1 MRKIILQEWLSLDGF
16 AADENGATDFFASPE
31 LSEYS
36 DKEIYNQMNAID
48 TILLGAN
55 TYRMFVD
62 FWPGADIKK
71 EIMTE
76 KINTTPKIVF
86 SKSLNSAPWG
96 KWPEAR
102 LVKSDAVEE
111 VRRLKSGTGK
121 DMVLW
126 GSLSLAGSLINAG
139 LIDVLEF
146 RIVPIALGKGKPFF
160 RDFGRQVNFKTQEA
174 KTYPSGL
181 VLLRY
186 HS

>member
-16 AADENGATDFFASPE
+16 AADEKGSTDFFASPE
-31 LSEYS
+31 LSKYS
-36 DKEIYNQMNAID
+36 DKEIWNQMDSID

-55 TYRMFVD
+55 TYRMFVE
-62 FWPGADIKK
+62 FWPAADVKE

-86 SKSLNSAPWG
+86 SKSLSSAPWG
-96 KWPEAR
+96 KWPEAK

-111 VRRLKSGTGK
+111 VRKLKSGTGK

-126 GSLSLAGSLINAG
+126 GSLSLAGSLISAG

-146 RIVPIALGKGKPFF
+146 RIVPIALGRGKAFF
-160 RDFGRQVNFKTQEA
+160 RDFGHQVKFKTQEA
-174 KTYPSGL
+174 KAYPGGL

-186 HS
+186 TL

>member
-16 AADENGATDFFASPE
+16 AADEKGATDFFASPE

-55 TYRMFVD
+55 TYRMFVE
-62 FWPGADIKK
+62 FWPGADLKK

-96 KWPEAR
+96 KWPEAT

-111 VRRLKSGTGK
+111 VRKLKSGTGK

-126 GSLSLAGSLINAG
+126 GSLSLAGSLISAG

-160 RDFGRQVNFKTQEA
+160 RDFGHQVNFKTQEA

-186 HS
+186 TS

>member
-16 AADENGATDFFASPE
+16 AANEKDSTDFFASPE

-36 DKEIYNQMNAID
+36 DKEIFNQMESID

-55 TYRMFVD
+55 TYRMFVE
-62 FWPGADIKK
+62 FWPGADVKK

-76 KINTTPKIVF
+76 KINSTPKIVF
-86 SKSLNSAPWG
+86 SKSLTSAPWG
-96 KWPEAR
+96 KWPEAT

-111 VRRLKSGTGK
+111 VRKLKSGSGK

-126 GSLSLAGSLINAG
+126 GSLSLAGSLITAG

-160 RDFGRQVNFKTQEA
+160 RDFGHQVNFKTNEA
-174 KTYPSGL
+174 SKYPSGL

-186 HS
+186 TV